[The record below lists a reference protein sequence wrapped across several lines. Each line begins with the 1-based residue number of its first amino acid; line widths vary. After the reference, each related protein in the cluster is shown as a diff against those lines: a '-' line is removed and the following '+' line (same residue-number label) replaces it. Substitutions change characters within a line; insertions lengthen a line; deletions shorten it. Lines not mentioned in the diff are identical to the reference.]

1 MDNRVFNING
11 HGNELLEKVLE
22 LAFHGD
28 YSTFQCESW
37 RQTKEHGLIL
47 YRSARDSDYNHLPAP
62 LKAKEC
68 LPMVAA
74 WLECSFAKTVVSDHA
89 CRKIDFDGSLK
100 SGWQVYLEANG
111 TIDNNYSAIC
121 AIRPAFLWYGK

>member
-1 MDNRVFNING
+1 VDNRVFNING

-28 YSTFQCESW
+28 FSTYKCESW
-37 RQTKEHGLIL
+37 QQTKEDGLIL
-47 YRSARDSDYNHLPAP
+47 YRSSGERNYNHLPAP
-62 LKAKEC
+62 LSAKEC
-68 LPMVAA
+68 LPMVVA
-74 WLECSFAKTVVSDHA
+74 WLDGAFAKTVVPDHR

-100 SGWQVYLEANG
+100 VGWEVHLDSNYLV
-111 TIDNNYSAIC
+111 IC